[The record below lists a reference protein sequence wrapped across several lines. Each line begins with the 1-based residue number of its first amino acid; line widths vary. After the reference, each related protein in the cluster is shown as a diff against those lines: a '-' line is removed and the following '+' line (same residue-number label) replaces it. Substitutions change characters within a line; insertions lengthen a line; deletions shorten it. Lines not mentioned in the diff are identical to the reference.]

1 MNAMKTCIV
10 FAALLLLATAFVPS
24 CASDG
29 HSGYTVTNQYRPGI
43 KTVAVDMWQR
53 GKNVYRREIEI
64 RATEAVVKRIEQDT
78 PYKVTDKS
86 RADTLLTGSIDEV
99 EQRTLSFSPDTG
111 LPRETELTLIVS
123 FAWKDLRTGQ
133 TILER
138 KGMKISGS
146 YTREDP
152 ITEDFFQGSE
162 DVINRL
168 ARRVVEHMEQPW

>member
-1 MNAMKTCIV
+1 MNPIRTCSLAL
-10 FAALLLLATAFVPS
+10 AAACLAAVLS
-24 CASDG
+24 GCATDG
-29 HSGYTVTNQYRPGI
+29 RSGYTVTDQYRPGI
-43 KTVAVDMWQR
+43 RTVAVDIWQR
-53 GKNVYRREIEI
+53 GKNVYRRDIEI
-64 RATEAVVKRIEQDT
+64 RTAEAVVKRIEQDT

-86 RADTLLTGSIDEV
+86 RADTLLTGSIDDV

-123 FAWKDLRTGQ
+123 FTWTDLRTGK
-133 TILER
+133 TIVGR
-138 KGMKISGS
+138 KRMKVSGA

-162 DVINRL
+162 DVINRV

>member
-1 MNAMKTCIV
+1 MNLIRTCSLV
-10 FAALLLLATAFVPS
+10 LAAACLAAALSS
-24 CASDG
+24 CATDG
-29 HSGYTVTNQYRPGI
+29 RSGYTVTDQYRPGI
-43 KTVAVDMWQR
+43 RTVAVDIWQR
-53 GKNVYRREIEI
+53 GKNVYRRDIEI
-64 RATEAVVKRIEQDT
+64 RTAEAVVKRIEQDT

-86 RADTLLTGSIDEV
+86 RADTLLTGSIDDV

-111 LPRETELTLIVS
+111 LPRETELTLIIS
-123 FAWKDLRTGQ
+123 FTWTDLRTGK
-133 TILER
+133 TIVGR
-138 KGMKISGS
+138 KRMKVSGS